1 VNTISPRAADKLYD
15 RFLASENGERP
26 RTAEKMVILCRKA
39 WRVVHWL
46 YPDAFRKVISN
57 PSVGATMKTRVKRKK
72 AAVTRE
78 QVYAFA
84 HGCIEHG
91 EVEAAAVAVICFEWL
106 QRPVNVVAGH
116 IKRSG
121 YRNPKPTI
129 RVEHHKTGEA
139 VDHPLEEQL
148 PDGSIR
154 KFYEDAEEGF
164 VPPSLT
170 WRSFDPA
177 GGRGREIETVRL

>member
-1 VNTISPRAADKLYD
+1 MLEVCDTKTKSGDRVGERLVNTISPRAADKLYD

-91 EVEAAAVAVICFEWL
+91 EVEAAGSSRHLFRMASA
-106 QRPVNVVAGH
+106 P
-116 IKRSG
+116 
-121 YRNPKPTI
+121 
-129 RVEHHKTGEA
+129 GE
-139 VDHPLEEQL
+139 
-148 PDGSIR
+148 
-154 KFYEDAEEGF
+154 
-164 VPPSLT
+164 
-170 WRSFDPA
+170 
-177 GGRGREIETVRL
+177 RGCGAY